1 MDREVA
7 RMTQK
12 VLSLGW
18 SGIQEERQV
27 LGGKMRFCFCFW
39 TYWIWD
45 VWGPSKKRCL
55 AGNWIYRYGTC
66 KSAEQWHNTLTTAVI
81 RGFTNLL
88 TYIPS
93 PIPCAF
99 CSSAFLLFFLIC
111 LFLMCWTVLSQTLD
125 LVSVGEPSNFLVCSG
140 NLFGSSVLFY
150 FFLPPVFSNFSGILG
165 GRRDGCVISLPSW
178 TWSQKLWIEVLFC
191 FLESLIAFWNALN
204 FFRQGIIISF
214 Y

>member
-18 SGIQEERQV
+18 SGRQEERQV

-39 TYWIWD
+39 IYWIWD

-66 KSAEQWHNTLTTAVI
+66 KSPEQWHNTLTTAVI
-81 RGFTNLL
+81 RGFTNSL

-93 PIPCAF
+93 PISCAF
-99 CSSAFLLFFLIC
+99 CSILLPFYYSFLYACFWCVGLCSLKLLIWFLLVNHPTF
-111 LFLMCWTVLSQTLD
+111 WSAEAT
-125 LVSVGEPSNFLVCSG
+125 FLVVQCCST
-140 NLFGSSVLFY
+140 FFSHQFSV
-150 FFLPPVFSNFSGILG
+150 IL
-165 GRRDGCVISLPSW
+165 V
-178 TWSQKLWIEVLFC
+178 EF
-191 FLESLIAFWNALN
+191 
-204 FFRQGIIISF
+204 
-214 Y
+214 